1 MPPNQA
7 ASREPLDKPAKAALL
22 AIGLVWLVTVA
33 GGGSARADVIYLV
46 PVRLAAVIGIA
57 ALLLL
62 IPRERLWLQRAPLLF
77 IGLIALLI
85 GLQLVPLPPA
95 IWTSLPGRE
104 PYAALAGIPGFEGL
118 WRPLSLAPDLTW
130 NSLLSLSTP
139 LFFLIA
145 IPVLGRRA
153 RGWVLLGLL
162 VTIIAS
168 AFLGLLQLAGGTE
181 SSLRYYQ
188 YVSNTSAVGFFANR
202 NHEAVFLA
210 FGIPI
215 AFWWALQEDDSPRRT
230 RARMIIAAVVTL
242 FLMTAALTTQSR
254 TGAIIVGLALALSA
268 LYALR
273 RRGFGKIGLLM
284 VAGGLA
290 VSAALAFAAYKT
302 WAEDRQTL
310 TSAADDLRVQILPE
324 SLEALRTYFPA
335 GAGFGAFPQAFMRFE
350 SVEDLGPQYVN
361 HTHSEVT
368 QIVIEGGIV
377 SILLFIAWLGWFARA
392 VWSAWRK
399 RGGAAV
405 SEMQLCTA
413 LIILPVLASVTDY
426 PLRTPIMAAALAL
439 LAALYSSAAER
450 ERSRAGRA

>member
-7 ASREPLDKPAKAALL
+7 VRREPLDKPARAALI
-22 AIGLVWLVTVA
+22 AIGLVWLVTVL

-46 PVRLAAVIGIA
+46 PVRLAAVIGA
-57 ALLLL
+57 ATLLLL
-62 IPRERLWLQRAPLLF
+62 IPRERLRLQRGPLF
-77 IGLIALLI
+77 FAGLVALII

-104 PYAALAGIPGFEGL
+104 PYAELANVPGLEGL

-130 NSLLSLSTP
+130 NSLLSLLTP

-153 RGWVLLGLL
+153 RNWVLLGMLA
-162 VTIIAS
+162 TIVAS
-168 AFLGLLQLAGGTE
+168 GFLGLMQLAGGTE

-215 AFWWALQEDDSPRRT
+215 AFWWALQDEDSPRR
-230 RARMIIAAVVTL
+230 ARGRLIIAAVVTL
-242 FLMTAALTTQSR
+242 FLLTAALTTESR
-254 TGAIIVGLALALSA
+254 TGALIVGLSLGLTA

-273 RRGFGKIGLLM
+273 RKGLGKVGLAWFAAGLL
-284 VAGGLA
+284 
-290 VSAALAFAAYKT
+290 VSAGLAFAAYKS

-310 TSAADDLRVQILPE
+310 ASATDDLRVAILPE
-324 SLEALRTYFPA
+324 SLEAARAFFPV
-335 GAGFGAFPQAFMRFE
+335 GAGYGAFPQAFTRFE
-350 SVEDLGPQYVN
+350 SVEDLGPLYVN

-368 QIVIEGGIV
+368 QVIIEGGIV
-377 SILLFIAWLGWFARA
+377 SVLLFALWLGWLAKA
-392 VWSAWRK
+392 AWSGWR
-399 RGGAAV
+399 RRGGGGAA
-405 SEMQLCTA
+405 EMQLCTA
-413 LIILPVLASVTDY
+413 LLILPVLASVTDY
-426 PLRTPIMAAALAL
+426 PLRTPLMAASFAV

-450 ERSRAGRA
+450 ERAHL